1 MTKIDII
8 QNIINKKQA
17 RTYLEIGVHKGHTFL
32 RIRAK
37 HKIAV
42 DPYYLISARKKISW
56 AFKNPCNFL
65 AKYYRLPSDEFFA
78 RERFSKGLDV
88 VFVDGLHSYQQALKD
103 VNNSL
108 LHLNE
113 NGVII
118 MDDCNPPNEAAA
130 YPADSLDHAASLNLP
145 GWTGEWC
152 GDVWK
157 TICHLRSFE
166 KDLNVFVLDCDHG
179 IGIITRGNSDSL
191 LNFTEEDVNKLAYH
205 DLANR
210 RNELLNLKDAN
221 YIHRFLTEM
230 ESTFKVDSIS
240 LGFVEEE
247 Q

>member
-8 QNIINKKQA
+8 QNIINKTQA

-37 HKIAV
+37 QKIAV
-42 DPYYLISARKKISW
+42 DPYYLISARKKFSW

-65 AKYYRLPSDEFFA
+65 AKYYRLSSDEFFA
-78 RERFSKGLDV
+78 RKKFHKSFDI
-88 VFVDGLHSYQQALKD
+88 VFVDGLHTFQQSLKD
-103 VNNSL
+103 VYHSL
-108 LHLNE
+108 SCLNH
-113 NGVII
+113 NGVIV

-130 YPADSLDHAASLNLP
+130 QPAHSLDQAASLNLP

-157 TICHLRSFE
+157 TICHLRSVE
-166 KDLNVFVLDCDHG
+166 KNLNVFVLDCDHG
-179 IGIITRGNSDSL
+179 IGIITRGKPDAL
-191 LNFTEEDVNKLAYH
+191 LNFTEEEVNQLTYQ

-221 YIHRFLTEM
+221 YFHRF
-230 ESTFKVDSIS
+230 
-240 LGFVEEE
+240 
-247 Q
+247 